1 MQAVAK
7 LSKNLPR
14 PLFLLL
20 APRTLTTLTSSSSL
34 SHSLSSPG
42 CDSAIMQTTNTCLT
56 GRTLLRFP
64 WSAIQHR
71 GAVVQG
77 ADVKPGNII
86 ERNDR
91 IYQVLKAEH
100 SHEGRGKAVVK
111 VEVRDLDSGNKTSL
125 RLSTDEQLDKVFV
138 ESKTYVYMCTDRD
151 GIVCLIDPDTLDQ
164 LDVPED
170 LFAKKAKYLQE
181 EMKVTV
187 ELYNDKPLSV
197 KVPKHVTCVVKE
209 AQTPV
214 RGTAQAPKEILAVME
229 QGFTVKVPPHIVEGE
244 AVVVDTGDDSYGQA
258 IMLNIIASIGWRGGD
273 SIAQLHDD

>member
-86 ERNDR
+86 ERNGGFGISLR
-91 IYQVLKAEH
+91 SVLKAEH

-125 RLSTDEQLDKVFV
+125 RLSTDEQLDN
-138 ESKTYVYMCTDRD
+138 RD

-244 AVVVDTGDDSYGQA
+244 AVVVDTGDDSYVK
-258 IMLNIIASIGWRGGD
+258 R
-273 SIAQLHDD
+273 

>member
-86 ERNDR
+86 ERNGGFGISLR
-91 IYQVLKAEH
+91 SVLKAEH

-125 RLSTDEQLDKVFV
+125 RLSTDEQLDK
-138 ESKTYVYMCTDRD
+138 
-151 GIVCLIDPDTLDQ
+151 
-164 LDVPED
+164 
-170 LFAKKAKYLQE
+170 

-209 AQTPV
+209 AQTPTSYHYFLFSLPV
-214 RGTAQAPKEILAVME
+214 SVFMEVGTL
-229 QGFTVKVPPHIVEGE
+229 
-244 AVVVDTGDDSYGQA
+244 
-258 IMLNIIASIGWRGGD
+258 
-273 SIAQLHDD
+273 

>member
-151 GIVCLIDPDTLDQ
+151 GIVCLI
-164 LDVPED
+164 E
-170 LFAKKAKYLQE
+170 
-181 EMKVTV
+181 
-187 ELYNDKPLSV
+187 
-197 KVPKHVTCVVKE
+197 
-209 AQTPV
+209 
-214 RGTAQAPKEILAVME
+214 
-229 QGFTVKVPPHIVEGE
+229 
-244 AVVVDTGDDSYGQA
+244 
-258 IMLNIIASIGWRGGD
+258 
-273 SIAQLHDD
+273 